1 MQGFC
6 QTNNIEFARIYQAR
20 GVIMIYAQ
28 SAFTRVEFKSP
39 SAQYIYSYPFFLLL
53 AAGRG
58 KCLQKD
64 LFSFIHKQP
73 FMGKGESIDV
83 EFALSPTSSGR
94 W

>member
-39 SAQYIYSYPFFLLL
+39 SAQYIIIVILFFLLL

-73 FMGKGESIDV
+73 FVGKGGLLMWNSHI
-83 EFALSPTSSGR
+83 
-94 W
+94 